1 MATEKKLNDELRAT
15 FIEKI
20 RTWLVEHEEEAMYTA
35 SGTLYVPTLD
45 SSGNEKWVKISVIIP
60 KDATEENGTD
70 GYSLANDYIAAQ
82 KEKAE
87 KAAAKE
93 SDKQKKIARDA
104 ERRAKKNKPKEEN
117 EE

>member
-15 FIEKI
+15 FIEKF
-20 RTWLVEHEEEAMYTA
+20 RTWLVEHGEEAMYTA

-45 SSGNEKWVKISVIIP
+45 AEGNEKWIKVSVIIP

-70 GYSLANDYIAAQ
+70 GYSLAADYVAAQ

-93 SDKQKKIARDA
+93 AEKQKKIARDA

>member
-15 FIEKI
+15 FIEKF
-20 RTWLVEHEEEAMYTA
+20 RTWLVEHGEEAMYTA

-45 SSGNEKWVKISVIIP
+45 AEGNEKWIKVSVIIP

-70 GYSLANDYIAAQ
+70 GYSLAADYVAAQ

-93 SDKQKKIARDA
+93 AEKQKKIARDA
-104 ERRAKKNKPKEEN
+104 ERRAKKNKPKEKN

>member
-1 MATEKKLNDELRAT
+1 MATEKKLNDELRAMW
-15 FIEKI
+15 IEKI
-20 RTWLVEHEEEAMYTA
+20 RTWLTEHGEEAMYTA

-45 SSGNEKWVKISVIIP
+45 SGGNEKWVKISVIIP

-70 GYSLANDYIAAQ
+70 GYSLAADYVAAQ

-93 SDKQKKIARDA
+93 AEKQKKIARDA

>member
-20 RTWLVEHEEEAMYTA
+20 RTWLVEHGEEAMYTA

-45 SSGNEKWVKISVIIP
+45 AEGNEKWIKVSVIIP

-70 GYSLANDYIAAQ
+70 GYSLAADYVAAQ

-93 SDKQKKIARDA
+93 AEKQKKIARDA

>member
-15 FIEKI
+15 FVEKI

-45 SSGNEKWVKISVIIP
+45 SNGNEKWVKISVIIP

-93 SDKQKKIARDA
+93 IEKQKKIARDA